1 MAYTYEDVKKKIS
14 DNGLYMSDADM
25 RLAERNPDAGMSLV
39 NYKLDYASAA
49 SDEARALANKAAEKL
64 RNEYGGYSAGEDG
77 SKYYLTTP
85 TPSSF
90 DQRTA
95 PSFSSRYSS
104 DVKSRYDALK
114 DYKPFDY
121 GKEAPTFD
129 DKYAGT
135 RDELIGQITN
145 PEKFSYDHSNDE
157 SYKAYAKQYRREGD
171 RATENALAKASA
183 QSGGIASSYAMTAAS
198 QAGNYYA
205 SQLADKIPELYQN
218 AYQRYLNEYQ
228 MKREALNAV
237 QSETQASHDR
247 YLGDLSQY
255 NTDRNFEYQ
264 RYLDDYQR
272 ARNALSDA
280 SALEAQDYSRYRDSM
295 SDYQNDR
302 DFRYNQLL
310 DTIKNNQYNDE
321 LKYSRAADAAG
332 YGDYSQL
339 DALGIDTSRAR
350 ARDALSDEYSR
361 AQLGGVYAG
370 YGDYSYLD
378 NMGVDTSGAKAEKE
392 AERRAA
398 QLELEYRQQQ
408 IANAIAS
415 RNDSAYSRRLELAK
429 LAAAQGDYS
438 MLKALGIDTSAL
450 EASAS
455 DGVSGEAAL
464 LEAANAYNSG
474 KATAAQLEVLI
485 RAGLITEDDIANIKL
500 GGASDTTS
508 NEAKVLEAMN
518 AYKAG
523 KATAAQ
529 IDTLIK
535 AGIITDQQLAA
546 AGLRQSAGQTQ
557 YGGQATGTAAQQI
570 FGESTYSSGSGSNT
584 TSYANKKL
592 ADALTAYGSG
602 AATDAQKNLL
612 IQAGILSAPAASP
625 QSSGNTY
632 SGGGSMT
639 SYADSK
645 LADALTAYGSGTA
658 TDAQKKLLIQA
669 GILSAPAAS
678 PQSSGN
684 AYSGGGSMTSYADSK
699 LADALTAYGNGTATD
714 VQKNLLTQLGLIS
727 TPTGSQSTSVNNAI
741 DEILASGLGGTH
753 TGGGGKF
760 GSIDDT
766 DKIFDSRSGTSETAD
781 TGAAHTGGG
790 GKFGDDSATQS
801 NTASKM
807 VSESIWNKLKRTG
820 TGDSAITAYDTYE
833 DYRKAYEEY
842 LRELAAMDMVN
853 NPFYNWSY

>member
-1 MAYTYEDVKKKIS
+1 MHRMAYTYEDVKKKIS

-145 PEKFSYDHSNDE
+145 PEKFSYDHNNDE

-438 MLKALGIDTSAL
+438 MLKALGIDTSVL

-485 RAGLITEDDIANIKL
+485 RAGLITKDDIAKIKL
-500 GGASDTTS
+500 GESDTTS

-535 AGIITDQQLAA
+535 FGIITEQQLAA
-546 AGLRQSAGQTQ
+546 AGLRQSTGRTQ
-557 YGGQATGTAAQQI
+557 YGTQTTGTPTQQI
-570 FGESTYSSGSGSNT
+570 FGESTYSGGSGSNT

-592 ADALTAYGSG
+592 ADALTAYG
-602 AATDAQKNLL
+602 N
-612 IQAGILSAPAASP
+612 
-625 QSSGNTY
+625 
-632 SGGGSMT
+632 
-639 SYADSK
+639 
-645 LADALTAYGSGTA
+645 GTA

-669 GILSAPAAS
+669 GILSTPAAS

-727 TPTGSQSTSVNNAI
+727 TPTGSQSTSVNKAI

-781 TGAAHTGGG
+781 TSTAYSDGG
-790 GKFGDDSATQS
+790 GKFGDDSAAQS
-801 NTASKM
+801 NTMSKM
-807 VSESIWNKLKRTG
+807 VNESIWNKLKRTG
-820 TGDSAITAYDTYE
+820 TGDSGITAYDTYE

-853 NPFYNWSY
+853 SPFYNWSY